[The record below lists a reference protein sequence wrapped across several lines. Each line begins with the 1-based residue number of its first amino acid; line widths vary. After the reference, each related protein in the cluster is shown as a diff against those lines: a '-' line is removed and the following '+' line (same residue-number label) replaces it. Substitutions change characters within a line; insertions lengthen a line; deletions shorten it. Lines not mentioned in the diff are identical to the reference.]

1 MLKSLAY
8 FIFIAGVFSRMILS
22 RQAAKVAKKIIPK
35 ESLRPSRLCESLIN
49 REIFFSRQAAKIAK
63 PCVPQRSL
71 CALRAFARASLIA
84 GYFFLAKPPKSLS
97 PAYPSGA
104 FAFFAPLRENN
115 YYLRESFSLSRQ
127 NRKDLYTPAEPL
139 RPLRLCEI
147 LINRGIFFL
156 AKPPR
161 SLSPA
166 YPAKPPQAMYPAHG
180 RASCPPMK
188 NDPTA

>member
-49 REIFFSRQAAKIAK
+49 CEIFFSRQAAKIAK

-84 GYFFLAKPPKSLS
+84 GYFFLAKPPRSLS

-127 NRKDLYTPAEPL
+127 DRKDLYTPAEPL
-139 RPLRLCEI
+139 RPPRLCEI
-147 LINRGIFFL
+147 LINRGIFFSRQAAKI
-156 AKPPR
+156 AKPCVPQR
-161 SLSPA
+161 SLCVL
-166 YPAKPPQAMYPAHG
+166 
-180 RASCPPMK
+180 RAF
-188 NDPTA
+188 ARE